1 MKVIILAAGVGS
13 RLGELTKELPK
24 PLVNVNGKSI
34 LERQISLF
42 KKNGIDDII
51 IVTGHQK
58 EKFPFKDVSYVNG
71 KNLFEHDILHSLMLA
86 RAKML
91 DDVVIS
97 YGDIIFDEKIIE
109 AVLKFKGNVGLA
121 VDLDWE
127 ESYKRKPKRLVDKV
141 SNVIIE
147 NDAIVRIGYRKNI
160 GNTNQ
165 KLVGE
170 FIGLMKLSKNA
181 ANVFIETY
189 SQLEKSH
196 GGKFHD
202 SPSLRH
208 GIITDMLQELIEK
221 KHIINPIVV
230 KGKWC
235 EIDTPDDLKRAKK
248 LFN

>member
-1 MKVIILAAGVGS
+1 MRVIILAAGIGS

-24 PLVNVNGKSI
+24 PLVDVNGKSI
-34 LERQISLF
+34 LERQISLYRKF
-42 KKNGIDDII
+42 GISDII
-51 IVTGHQK
+51 LVIGHRS
-58 EKFPFKDVSYVNG
+58 EKFPFKDVSYING
-71 KNLFEHDILHSLMLA
+71 KKSFEHDILYSLMLA
-86 RAKML
+86 RTQML
-91 DDVVIS
+91 DDVIIS
-97 YGDIIFDEKIIE
+97 YGDIIFDEKIIA
-109 AVLKFKGNVGLA
+109 AVLKFKGNMGLA

-127 ESYKRKPKRLVDKV
+127 EYYKGKPKRLVDKI

-147 NDAIVRIGYRKNI
+147 NDTIVRIGYRKNI
-160 GNTNQ
+160 RNTNQ

-196 GGKFHD
+196 RGKFHD
-202 SPSLRH
+202 SPSLRQ

-221 KHIINPIVV
+221 KYIINPIVV
-230 KGKWC
+230 NGKWC
-235 EIDTPDDLKRAKK
+235 EIDTLDDLKRAKE

>member
-1 MKVIILAAGVGS
+1 LRAIILAAGVGS

-24 PLVNVNGKSI
+24 PLVDVNGKSI
-34 LERQISLF
+34 IERQISLF
-42 KKNGIDDII
+42 KKNKINDII

-71 KNLFEHDILHSLMLA
+71 KNSFEHDILHSLMLA

-109 AVLKFKGNVGLA
+109 VIIKFKGNIGLA

-127 ESYKRKPKRLVDKV
+127 EHYRGKSKRLVDKV

-147 NDAIVRIGYRKNI
+147 NDTIVRIGYRKNI

-165 KLVGE
+165 KLTGE

-181 ANVFIETY
+181 ARVFIDIY

-196 GGKFHD
+196 KGKFHD
-202 SPSLRH
+202 SNSLRQ

-221 KHIINPIVV
+221 KQIIYPIIV

-235 EIDTPDDLKRAKK
+235 EIDTPDDLKRARK